1 MYSLSFNPA
10 QVQRAGPT
18 VYHTSVWTLPEKAA
32 DVSGRSLTRQVDCR
46 LMEDIVWFRYAM
58 RTTAYTHARKSSPLA
73 SRAVESTWLA
83 SNLCAWNGDRPART
97 RVDDQG
103 KLLGLD
109 ARLNLP
115 GFFVNILSCSPKLGY
130 SATAQSMI

>member
-1 MYSLSFNPA
+1 
-10 QVQRAGPT
+10 
-18 VYHTSVWTLPEKAA
+18 
-32 DVSGRSLTRQVDCR
+32 
-46 LMEDIVWFRYAM
+46 MEDIVWFRCAM

-73 SRAVESTWLA
+73 SRAVKCTPWLA

-103 KLLGLD
+103 KLLRLD

-115 GFFVNILSCSPKLGY
+115 GFFVNILSCSPKLLY